1 MRTLYAKIKQKKFTD
16 SDCKIFII
24 VLIDDIPVSL
34 LYTSPEPNTFPK
46 VNEVNKVGCL

>member
-1 MRTLYAKIKQKKFTD
+1 MRALYIKNNQKKFTD

-24 VLIDDIPVSL
+24 VLIDDIAVSL
-34 LYTSPEPNTFPK
+34 PYTSPEPNTFPK